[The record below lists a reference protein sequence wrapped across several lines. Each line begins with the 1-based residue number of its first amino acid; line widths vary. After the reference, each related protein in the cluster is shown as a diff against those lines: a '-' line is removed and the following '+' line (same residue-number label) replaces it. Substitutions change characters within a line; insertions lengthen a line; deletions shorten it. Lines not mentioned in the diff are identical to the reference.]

1 MDREY
6 LAAGIA
12 STTAE
17 LREQLS
23 LLTAASQLLE
33 RTAGQREKKYLAT
46 LNRSICR
53 MLRTVSRM
61 ELAYRLTDENEIR
74 TFPELMELGAWTE
87 DLCRRMESVLAL
99 AGVTLEWSGPRNLLL
114 NGDVQLLTHMVPEM
128 VNAAICGGNYVKLTV
143 TQHGDKVHITAV
155 ADGEVPEQPQVPD
168 CIPAGEEDEGIAMI
182 RLVAQ
187 LHGGTLITCMNG
199 GVCRSLTMVLPQRLN
214 LPAGRL
220 ESPKGE
226 LALGGFDPVQV
237 AFSHL
242 LSDEAFLPEEE

>member
-1 MDREY
+1 
-6 LAAGIA
+6 
-12 STTAE
+12 
-17 LREQLS
+17 
-23 LLTAASQLLE
+23 
-33 RTAGQREKKYLAT
+33 
-46 LNRSICR
+46 

-74 TFPELMELGAWTE
+74 AFPELMELGAWTE

-99 AGVTLEWSGPRNLLL
+99 AGVTLEWDVPRHLLL
-114 NGDVQLLTHMVPEM
+114 NGDERLLTHTVPEM
-128 VNAAICGGNYVKLTV
+128 VNAAICGGTHVKLTV
-143 TQHGDKVHITAV
+143 TQHGDKVQITAA
-155 ADGEVPEQPQVPD
+155 ADGEVPEQPQAPD
-168 CIPAGEEDEGIAMI
+168 CISEGEEDQGVAMI

-226 LALGGFDPVQV
+226 LALGGFDPVRI

-242 LSDEAFLPEEE
+242 LPDEAFLPEE

>member
-6 LAAGIA
+6 LASGIA
-12 STTAE
+12 SMTAE

-87 DLCRRMESVLAL
+87 ELCQRMESVLAL

-114 NGDVQLLTHMVPEM
+114 NGDVKLLTHTVPEM
-128 VNAAICGGNYVKLTV
+128 VNAAICGGTHVKLTV
-143 TQHGDKVHITAV
+143 TQHDDKVQITAV
-155 ADGEVPEQPQVPD
+155 ADGVVPEQPQVPD
-168 CIPAGEEDEGIAMI
+168 CIPAEEEQGIAVI

-187 LHGGTLITCMNG
+187 LHGGTLITCQNG
-199 GVCRSLTMVLPQRLN
+199 GVYRSLTMILPQRLN

-220 ESPKGE
+220 ESPRGE

>member
-1 MDREY
+1 MDREH

-12 STTAE
+12 STAAE

-23 LLTAASQLLE
+23 LVTAASQLLE

-46 LNRSICR
+46 LDRSICR

-74 TFPELMELGAWTE
+74 AFPELMELGAWTE

-99 AGVTLEWSGPRNLLL
+99 AGVTLEWDVPRHLLL
-114 NGDVQLLTHMVPEM
+114 NGDERLLTHTVPEM
-128 VNAAICGGNYVKLTV
+128 VNAAICGGTHVKLTV
-143 TQHGDKVHITAV
+143 TQHGGKVQITAA
-155 ADGEVPEQPQVPD
+155 ADGEVPEQPQAPD
-168 CIPAGEEDEGIAMI
+168 CISEGEEDQGVAMI

-226 LALGGFDPVQV
+226 LALGGFDPVRI

-242 LSDEAFLPEEE
+242 LPDEAFLPEE